1 MTYPTLATR
10 VTAVYEQHG
19 DRARSLPLTRP
30 LANSKAG
37 KFKSKAMILLQS
49 FVYKACG
56 AGFPGGNVDELYSV
70 FLAWQPNCSCD
81 NDQYETL
88 RGKFRTPHALRQA
101 LSDDIDEA
109 VEEEGWMRCP
119 LTELDQTF
127 EAYFRPSFDVV
138 MEALKT
144 APHVRYWC
152 RDEEDEGPSDCRETP
167 FESDAFRLSEE
178 RVINEHGDDAFVVGL
193 HVFSDSCAIS
203 GSQAHKLYPIR
214 VKVLNALTVEE
225 QWYTVAYVPQV
236 PTEKGPCGAERSRL
250 RRMAVLQRVLYLTF
264 QSLVNV
270 SHSGVPFAAGEL
282 GELRAFPR
290 ILLYMCDQP
299 EERAVLCLKSGMCQ
313 MPCSSC
319 DVHVADMATE
329 TALKA
334 RSREPLITVERQLE
348 AHGHRA
354 HGRESQR
361 RAFIEKTYS
370 INSQP
375 PALAAMAGMC
385 TPPFLLHR
393 MIACDVLS
401 WI

>member
-1 MTYPTLATR
+1 M
-10 VTAVYEQHG
+10 
-19 DRARSLPLTRP
+19 
-30 LANSKAG
+30 
-37 KFKSKAMILLQS
+37 
-49 FVYKACG
+49 
-56 AGFPGGNVDELYSV
+56 
-70 FLAWQPNCSCD
+70 
-81 NDQYETL
+81 
-88 RGKFRTPHALRQA
+88 
-101 LSDDIDEA
+101 
-109 VEEEGWMRCP
+109 
-119 LTELDQTF
+119 
-127 EAYFRPSFDVV
+127 
-138 MEALKT
+138 
-144 APHVRYWC
+144 
-152 RDEEDEGPSDCRETP
+152 
-167 FESDAFRLSEE
+167 
-178 RVINEHGDDAFVVGL
+178 
-193 HVFSDSCAIS
+193 
-203 GSQAHKLYPIR
+203 
-214 VKVLNALTVEE
+214 EE

-393 MIACDVLS
+393 MIACDVLHVSFLYRLRERCNVLVMADLCRRCAHKLTSSLLLSASGRSSLPSRLHRS

>member
-1 MTYPTLATR
+1 MATNSLYALTL
-10 VTAVYEQHG
+10 VHQHG

-88 RGKFRTPHALRQA
+88 R
-101 LSDDIDEA
+101 
-109 VEEEGWMRCP
+109 
-119 LTELDQTF
+119 
-127 EAYFRPSFDVV
+127 
-138 MEALKT
+138 
-144 APHVRYWC
+144 
-152 RDEEDEGPSDCRETP
+152 
-167 FESDAFRLSEE
+167 
-178 RVINEHGDDAFVVGL
+178 
-193 HVFSDSCAIS
+193 
-203 GSQAHKLYPIR
+203 AHKLYPIR

-334 RSREPLITVERQLE
+334 RSREPLITVLDLGVTLLLVQRLVRVFPSMYAPGDDEN
-348 AHGHRA
+348 RA
-354 HGRESQR
+354 AFTGREQR
-361 RAFIEKTYS
+361 RGVRI
-370 INSQP
+370 
-375 PALAAMAGMC
+375 L
-385 TPPFLLHR
+385 PFLFAGLFDCG
-393 MIACDVLS
+393 AP
-401 WI
+401 